1 LKILRENGIK
11 FFVRTKEYDL
21 HNENEYFFIA
31 LYGLMGRTQSLSQS
45 RKSVGSRIARAR
57 EGAPTGGKLPYGRTY
72 DKKTGWAIDEG
83 KKKIIE
89 DSARR
94 YLKGESLIDIAKMHG
109 ISMPQLNLILKW
121 RSGDTWQQRFTS
133 KRLNIDEIIP
143 CTIPRLLPEEIIL
156 KIHERSQA
164 NRTYLHGQPIK
175 HSYLLGRMIFC
186 EICGCPLYG
195 HQNQNRR
202 YYRHARDRD
211 RHSGEKGCTFFNYI
225 PADIIE
231 GAVIDDIFRMLGNLP
246 RIEQAAKDAVPDLA
260 EIEALKQGIEQAEKE
275 LIKIKKSKDNLI
287 MQIEQ
292 GNISGEDV
300 KERMSKLKEQE
311 AFLKGQIDISTMKC
325 AMIPTQQ
332 DLKRKSGLLL
342 AMMRQILKSQ
352 AHLDEMSFD
361 DKRKLLQTAFNGKTI
376 DGKRLGVYISK
387 SENGNWLYA
396 IKGIFYDAKGEA
408 KEIDHLDFA
417 KKPLISDGGNNT
429 DGQDD
434 PDSYRR
440 FRLREHGHRLWR
452 LHRQTSGG
460 TTNGLARHGRSPHSG
475 TGDYR
480 YLGFHWSATLP
491 GIIPD
496 HRKGARRSGRRHPEG
511 LRGAVHPGR
520 DSGGNAQGGR
530 DHRGSDHRGRKKSRL
545 DHPGSAGR
553 TFSHRQG
560 RDSWLHRRGR
570 CP

>member
-1 LKILRENGIK
+1 MIKPGLRFAPLVRVSTERQEAQGESLNTQRSDLESDIKSLGGEVFKWFLGQEHATPDYERKILDELLQDAQAGKFDALIIWDISRWSRDDLRGPQDLKILRDNGIK

-21 HNENEYFFIA
+21 HNENEYFFIS
-31 LYGLMGRTQSLSQS
+31 LYSLMGRTQSLSQS

-72 DKKTGWAIDEG
+72 DKKNGWGIDED
-83 KKKIIE
+83 KKKIVE

-94 YLKGESLIDIAKMHG
+94 FLQGESLIDIAKIHG

-121 RSGDTWQQRFTS
+121 RSGDTWEQRFTS
-133 KRLNIDEIIP
+133 KRLNIDETIP
-143 CTIPRLLPEEIIL
+143 CKIPRLLPEETIL
-156 KIHERSQA
+156 KIHKRSEG
-164 NRTYLHGQPIK
+164 NKTYFHGQPSK

-186 EICGCPLYG
+186 ETCGCPLYG
-195 HQNQNRR
+195 HENQNKGL

-211 RHSGEKGCTFFNYI
+211 RHSGEKGCKAFNYI
-225 PADIIE
+225 PCKIIE
-231 GAVIDDIFRMLGNLP
+231 DAVFDEIFRMLGDLP

-260 EIEALKQGIEQAEKE
+260 ELEVLKQGIEQAEKE
-275 LIKIKKSKDNLI
+275 LVKIKKSKDNLI
-287 MQIEQ
+287 MQIEE

-300 KERMSKLKEQE
+300 KARMGKLKEQE
-311 AFLKGQIDISTMKC
+311 AFLKGQIDISAMKC

-342 AMMRQILKSQ
+342 ALMRNILKSQ

-376 DGKRLGVYISK
+376 DDKRLGVYIGK

-417 KKPLISDGGNNT
+417 KKPLISNGGNNT
-429 DGQDD
+429 DGQDN

-440 FRLREHGHRLWR
+440 FRLREHGH
-452 LHRQTSGG
+452 
-460 TTNGLARHGRSPHSG
+460 
-475 TGDYR
+475 
-480 YLGFHWSATLP
+480 
-491 GIIPD
+491 
-496 HRKGARRSGRRHPEG
+496 
-511 LRGAVHPGR
+511 
-520 DSGGNAQGGR
+520 
-530 DHRGSDHRGRKKSRL
+530 
-545 DHPGSAGR
+545 
-553 TFSHRQG
+553 
-560 RDSWLHRRGR
+560 
-570 CP
+570 